1 MRWVAIARRKL
12 RGGNR
17 MKLKSVCVV
26 GSLFMVVGAFVF
38 TCPFRARAQGRDVSR
53 MVPQQVGYATG
64 LVQRLSDGG
73 LWIRRVALSKYN
85 GGYFGPT
92 KAVWVETDKGILDAV
107 FFDKAADLER
117 IQLHE
122 EQTGDPKK
130 HKYTV
135 SLPNGQTVTWD
146 MGHAAV
152 YFIKYQDALII
163 TRSGDLNEAL
173 NFLLR

>member
-1 MRWVAIARRKL
+1 
-12 RGGNR
+12 
-17 MKLKSVCVV
+17 MKLKSVCMV
-26 GSLFMVVGAFVF
+26 GSVLMIFAASVF
-38 TCPFRARAQGRDVSR
+38 TCPFRSSAQGRDVSR
-53 MVPQQVGYATG
+53 IVPQQVGYATG
-64 LVQRLSDGG
+64 FVQRLSDGG

-85 GGYFGPT
+85 GGYFGST
-92 KAVWVETDKGILDAV
+92 KAVWVETDKGIFDAV
-107 FFDKAADLER
+107 FFDKPADLER

-122 EQTGDPKK
+122 ERTENPKK

-135 SLPNGQTVTWD
+135 SLPNGQTVTWE